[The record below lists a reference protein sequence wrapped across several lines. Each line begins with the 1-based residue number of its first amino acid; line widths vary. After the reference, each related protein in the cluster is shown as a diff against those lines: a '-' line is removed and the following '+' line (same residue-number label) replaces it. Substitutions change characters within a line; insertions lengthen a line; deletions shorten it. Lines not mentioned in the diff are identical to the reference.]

1 MLPACS
7 IIHAFPGGKDFFAGA
22 ILPCGRQ
29 SKNNYVPRSQ
39 RNIANNAIL
48 AHIRFI
54 LVLPTAKVLLYIA
67 LQLGPS
73 HPQTIYATSNS
84 ESYVWTF
91 QSGKNAGWTVEG
103 KGFPAS
109 DFDRDPTLC
118 TTFAGDAPPTDTVP
132 AYIRSISRYS
142 WTHNSAIVFDNGDR
156 IEKHGDHAFLI
167 LNAGGPNQKI
177 FTIVYPTCDGP
188 RYCDTSYGK

>member
-1 MLPACS
+1 M
-7 IIHAFPGGKDFFAGA
+7 
-22 ILPCGRQ
+22 
-29 SKNNYVPRSQ
+29 
-39 RNIANNAIL
+39 
-48 AHIRFI
+48 

-67 LQLGPS
+67 LQLGPA

-91 QSGKNAGWTVEG
+91 TQSGQVASWSVDG

-109 DFDRDPTLC
+109 DFTRDPDKTM
-118 TTFAGDAPPTDTVP
+118 TFNGGTPPTDCVP

-167 LNAGGPNQKI
+167 LNAGGANEKT
-177 FTIVYPTCDGP
+177 FTILYPTCDGP
-188 RYCDTSYGK
+188 KYCAYEK

>member
-1 MLPACS
+1 M
-7 IIHAFPGGKDFFAGA
+7 
-22 ILPCGRQ
+22 
-29 SKNNYVPRSQ
+29 
-39 RNIANNAIL
+39 
-48 AHIRFI
+48 

-73 HPQTIYATSNS
+73 HPQTIYATSDS

-91 QSGKNAGWTVEG
+91 NQSGKDASWTVEG
-103 KGFPAS
+103 MGFPSS
-109 DFDRDPTLC
+109 DFTRDPAQTAS
-118 TTFAGDAPPTDTVP
+118 FSGDAPPTDNVP

-156 IEKHGDHAFLI
+156 IEKYGDHAFLI
-167 LNAGGPNQKI
+167 LNAGGSNQKI

-188 RYCDTSYGK
+188 RYCDNSYGK

>member
-1 MLPACS
+1 M
-7 IIHAFPGGKDFFAGA
+7 
-22 ILPCGRQ
+22 
-29 SKNNYVPRSQ
+29 
-39 RNIANNAIL
+39 
-48 AHIRFI
+48 

-84 ESYVWTF
+84 ESYVWQYT
-91 QSGKNAGWTVEG
+91 QSGSKSGWTGWEVEG

-109 DFDRDPTLC
+109 DFTRDPSKTM
-118 TTFAGDAPPTDTVP
+118 TFDGSAPPVDSVP

-167 LNAGGPNQKI
+167 LNAGGANEKV
-177 FTIVYPTCDGP
+177 FTILYPTADTVSCNAAA
-188 RYCDTSYGK
+188 YCTYEK